1 MRQGPITLAEMEGQE
16 ALNSWRFG
24 EVGGKLLDEAGKL
37 LISGGGWVGG
47 AGDEITEMEQRR

>member
-16 ALNSWRFG
+16 APNSWRFG
-24 EVGGKLLDEAGKL
+24 AVGGKLLDEAGKL

-47 AGDEITEMEQRR
+47 ARDEITEMEWRR